1 LNDSVCVSDLS
12 GHCKRAII
20 QDSGDWRTVAP
31 FSNSACNLVMES
43 IFTSTSIEKE
53 DERVKWHLGRVLGL
67 AASFALQ
74 KEL

>member
-1 LNDSVCVSDLS
+1 M
-12 GHCKRAII
+12 
-20 QDSGDWRTVAP
+20 VAP